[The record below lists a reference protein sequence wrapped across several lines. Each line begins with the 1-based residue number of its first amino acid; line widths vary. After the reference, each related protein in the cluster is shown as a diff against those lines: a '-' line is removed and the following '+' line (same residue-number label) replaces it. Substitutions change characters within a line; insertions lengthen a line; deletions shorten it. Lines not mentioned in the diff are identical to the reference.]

1 MLQNYKVI
9 LRKLIISITVLLVLL
24 LIKSREVWR
33 LGIHFDLE
41 KPWPLSHFIMP
52 IIFAGKK
59 INFATREVL

>member
-9 LRKLIISITVLLVLL
+9 LRKLIISITVLLLLL

-33 LGIHFDLE
+33 LGIDFDLE

-52 IIFAGKK
+52 SSLPARK
-59 INFATREVL
+59 